1 MVKARDAS
9 SRATRGSLVVD
20 ADCAPPRR
28 GPVGLEAAAEDAVLE
43 ERELGRVARPAVR
56 PDPLP
61 EVACVRRSYVVKA
74 HRFDAART
82 NAPAHVV
89 VAQREA
95 VREER
100 DLRGGERRL
109 RRGVLDAAAVRRA
122 ARVHALPVLLELA
135 HDLRDDVTER
145 NFAGTLRSAEPPTD
159 RTPSPLSF
167 NRSNAASSR
176 ASSAKDSRLSS
187 SSQPGAAA
195 IW

>member
-61 EVACVRRSYVVKA
+61 EVACVRRSYVLKA
-74 HRFDAART
+74 HRFDATRT
-82 NAPAHVV
+82 NASAHVG

-95 VREER
+95 VREQR
-100 DLRGGERRL
+100 DLRGVERRPRHVVGLHAVGALVHL
-109 RRGVLDAAAVRRA
+109 RPVR
-122 ARVHALPVLLELA
+122 LELA

-176 ASSAKDSRLSS
+176 ASSANDSRSSS

>member
-43 ERELGRVARPAVR
+43 ERELGRVARPAIR

-61 EVACVRRSYVVKA
+61 EVACVRRRYVLKA
-74 HRFDAART
+74 HRFDATRA
-82 NAPAHVV
+82 NASAHVGI
-89 VAQREA
+89 AQREA
-95 VREER
+95 VREQR
-100 DLRGGERRL
+100 DLHGVERRL
-109 RRGVLDAAAVRRA
+109 RHVRA
-122 ARVHALPVLLELA
+122 IHPFGPVVHAVPVLLELA

-145 NFAGTLRSAEPPTD
+145 DFAGTLRRAEPPTD
-159 RTPSPLSF
+159 RAPRPLSF

-176 ASSAKDSRLSS
+176 ASSANDSRSSS
-187 SSQPGAAA
+187 SSQPGAQAMS
-195 IW
+195 